1 MCHWVEPVVL
11 APKTFPKQGH
21 IITGNTIG
29 IGSWA
34 WISKE
39 LFWVD
44 GGTKGICEVMLN
56 SLIQIVFLLYPGSFA
71 SYVSLQEHLT
81 G

>member
-1 MCHWVEPVVL
+1 MGL
-11 APKTFPKQGH
+11 DKQG
-21 IITGNTIG
+21 IILAG
-29 IGSWA
+29 
-34 WISKE
+34 
-39 LFWVD
+39 FWVV

-56 SLIQIVFLLYPGSFA
+56 SLIQIVFLLYTGSFA